1 MEIEVMTVQTVQEQ
15 ARENVEPN
23 GEKMGEE
30 IRGTEALIVLDHV
43 SKSFGDL
50 EVLRDIS
57 LRVNR
62 GEFVSILGP
71 SGSGKSTLFNMI
83 TGLLPSDS
91 GDLKIDG
98 EIGYMQQK
106 DLLLPWKTVMDN
118 ITLPLRFKGVNKKLA
133 REQADALIDRVGL
146 RGYEEHYPSQLSG
159 GMKQRASFLRTFLAS
174 GEIML
179 LDEPFGALDSMTKS
193 GMQSWLLEVQEA
205 FGATILFITHDIEE
219 AILLSDRIYILS
231 SRPGVVK
238 EELSVS
244 FATGDKRGRLLDPEM
259 LRMKEAIKKFL

>member
-1 MEIEVMTVQTVQEQ
+1 MAMQKVQEKP
-15 ARENVEPN
+15 ATASCE
-23 GEKMGEE
+23 GEVLIALDRVGKRFGE
-30 IRGTEALIVLDHV
+30 T
-43 SKSFGDL
+43 
-50 EVLRDIS
+50 EVLRDVS
-57 LRVNR
+57 LRVGR

-83 TGLLPSDS
+83 TGLLPADQ
-91 GDLKIDG
+91 GELKVNG

-118 ITLPLRFKGVNKKLA
+118 ITLPLRLKGTNKKLA
-133 REQADALIDRVGL
+133 RERADALIDRVGL
-146 RGYEEHYPSQLSG
+146 RGYEDRYPGQLSG

-193 GMQSWLLEVQEA
+193 AMQTWLLEVQEA

-219 AILLSDRIYILS
+219 AILLSDRIYVLS

-238 EELSVS
+238 EELTVG
-244 FATGDKRGRLLDPEM
+244 FGLGDKRERLLDPQL
-259 LRMKEAIKKFL
+259 LRMKEAIKRLL

>member
-1 MEIEVMTVQTVQEQ
+1 MQKLQEKPVTVSREGDVLIELDRVGK
-15 ARENVEPN
+15 RF
-23 GEKMGEE
+23 GE
-30 IRGTEALIVLDHV
+30 A
-43 SKSFGDL
+43 
-50 EVLRDIS
+50 EVLRDVS

-83 TGLLPSDS
+83 TGLLPADQGEMKVS
-91 GDLKIDG
+91 G

-118 ITLPLRFKGVNKKLA
+118 ITLPLRLKGTNKKLA
-133 REQADALIDRVGL
+133 RERADALIDRVGL
-146 RGYEEHYPSQLSG
+146 RGYEDQYPGQLSG

-193 GMQSWLLEVQEA
+193 GMQTWLLEVQES

-219 AILLSDRIYILS
+219 AILLSDRIYVLS

-238 EELSVS
+238 EELTVG
-244 FATGDKRGRLLDPEM
+244 FGLGDKRERLLDPQL
-259 LRMKEAIKKFL
+259 LRMKEAIKRLL